1 MLIIAKTKEKE
12 LASNIETHDVGEGG
26 SGGAR
31 RTKASTRVPPVS
43 EDIGE
48 FQGVVAELQKTK
60 YITDVLALGDKK
72 CMAVVKLPRCRTHRR
87 LDILLTPPSEYP
99 YALLYFTGSQEFNIG
114 MRTHALSR
122 GYTLN
127 EHGMKPLLLD
137 GNNKNPTAGDIKEER
152 DIFTYLKLGFV
163 RPEDRTENIFVD

>member
-1 MLIIAKTKEKE
+1 
-12 LASNIETHDVGEGG
+12 
-26 SGGAR
+26 
-31 RTKASTRVPPVS
+31 
-43 EDIGE
+43 
-48 FQGVVAELQKTK
+48 
-60 YITDVLALGDKK
+60 
-72 CMAVVKLPRCRTHRR
+72 MAVVKLPRCRTHRR

-127 EHGMKPLLLD
+127 EHGMKPLLD
-137 GNNKNPTAGDIKEER
+137 GNKKNVMIPAKDEIKEER